1 MDKNSNSNSNLHL
14 IDRIWFNF
22 RNAKDTTIHPVVAD
36 EIPKTNDEATKR
48 KNQNV
53 ALLAAIKKPKRGSLM
68 VEVKKPTNVKK
79 AVQSLVTAPS
89 KNQQKIAF
97 PQLQNI
103 KPKNK
108 ILAVPMIQDED
119 GDDPFNSS
127 FLDLSQA
134 VQPLVAGLSKNQP
147 KIDFPEQRN
156 IRSGPVKKFKFKP
169 NNEILVLSRTQDE
182 DPFNS
187 SFIDIDQIEEDA
199 DSITYEGTD
208 IIYNIFVPNG
218 LCIKDHPHFFSKV
231 SNKKSEEIN
240 EVNGVP
246 KIVRKNEVRKTNVVH
261 ENEIPKTL
269 EKVEEVVE
277 IPENEIPKTNDEPTK
292 RKNQNVVLV
301 AEIKKPKHDV
311 IMPEKIQPT
320 EMQVM
325 FQLGEIVQRQ
335 QELLKIKFEIQKG
348 QNANANCNGN

>member
-1 MDKNSNSNSNLHL
+1 
-14 IDRIWFNF
+14 
-22 RNAKDTTIHPVVAD
+22 
-36 EIPKTNDEATKR
+36 
-48 KNQNV
+48 
-53 ALLAAIKKPKRGSLM
+53 M
-68 VEVKKPTNVKK
+68 VEVRKPTNVKK

-89 KNQQKIAF
+89 KNQPKIVF

-103 KPKNK
+103 KPNNQ
-108 ILAVPMIQDED
+108 ILAVPRIQDED

-240 EVNGVP
+240 GVP
-246 KIVRKNEVRKTNVVH
+246 KIVREIEVHKTNVVH
-261 ENEIPKTL
+261 ENEIPKAL
-269 EKVEEVVE
+269 EKVDEAVE
-277 IPENEIPKTNDEPTK
+277 IPKFVCKNQIPKNNVVPENEIPKTNDEPTK

-311 IMPEKIQPT
+311 IMPEKVQPT

-348 QNANANCNGN
+348 QNANANRNGN

>member
-1 MDKNSNSNSNLHL
+1 
-14 IDRIWFNF
+14 
-22 RNAKDTTIHPVVAD
+22 
-36 EIPKTNDEATKR
+36 
-48 KNQNV
+48 
-53 ALLAAIKKPKRGSLM
+53 M

-79 AVQSLVTAPS
+79 AVQSLV
-89 KNQQKIAF
+89 IGF
-97 PQLQNI
+97 PQQQNI
-103 KPKNK
+103 RSGPVEKFKFKPNNR
-108 ILAVPMIQDED
+108 ILAVPRSQDED
-119 GDDPFNSS
+119 SDDPFNSS
-127 FLDLSQA
+127 FLDIDQA
-134 VQPLVAGLSKNQP
+134 VQPLVAAVSKNQP

-277 IPENEIPKTNDEPTK
+277 IPENEIPKTDDEPTK
-292 RKNQNVVLV
+292 RKNKNVVLV

-348 QNANANCNGN
+348 QNANKNGNGN